1 MKIRFTLLSPISVLV
16 LLLTVLIVDVAHAQ
30 NFEFGKFTQQEL
42 DMKLYDKDSTA
53 DAVVL
58 HEFGTANIDIDEYT
72 GESYVNFIYHT
83 RIKIFNKNGFIAAN
97 FIVER
102 SVYDKK
108 QDEITEI
115 VATTYNYIDGYPKP
129 TIMPVNQIFT
139 EQKSRYRNL
148 TKFTLPNL
156 KPGSIIEISY
166 RMRINN
172 VFNFKRWE
180 FQSNIPKITSTY
192 ISSLPGIYNYNIS
205 LRGVQKL
212 TSQKTELVRDC
223 ITIAGNK
230 CDCSKSTFVMDNI
243 PAFKEEEY
251 MTSPDNFKSAI
262 NFELKDVQHFS
273 GGSTSYTK
281 NWRDV
286 DNELT
291 SSKEFGGQM
300 KKTDLFSA
308 QLPAILQNANDP
320 LSKAKAVYAY
330 IKKQIKWNRYLGKYS
345 EFQIKKA
352 LDTHSGNVGDINLAL
367 IAALSAAGLDT
378 EALLLSTRDNGLVN
392 SLYPVITDFDYVVAK
407 VNIDNTSY
415 LLDATEPL
423 LPFGLL
429 PLRCI
434 NGKGRALGL
443 KKPSYWYDVVASEKE
458 VVRNNLVA
466 SLNPDGNITGKLTIY
481 SKGYAA
487 FGKRQKIAEAGT
499 VDNYV
504 QGLGE
509 RLTNIKILSHKIDNI
524 DSLDEYLV
532 ENYDVDMK
540 VYDNA
545 GKLDKFFFNPYF
557 IDRTTKN
564 PFNLNERTYPVD
576 LGAGIDKRVS
586 IILTLP
592 ANYVFA
598 DVPKNSAIGLPG
610 NGGRYQTSST
620 IEENQLTFNS
630 LFLLN
635 KPTYESDEYLYLKAL
650 YSQVIQQQKTD
661 LVLQKAK

>member
-1 MKIRFTLLSPISVLV
+1 MKNTFTLLFRLTSI
-16 LLLTVLIVDVAHAQ
+16 LLLFFILPTTTVCAQ
-30 NFEFGKFTQQEL
+30 NFEYGKLSLPEL
-42 DMKLYDKDSTA
+42 EMKHYDKDSTA

-58 HEFGTANIDIDEYT
+58 REFGSANVDIDNYT
-72 GESYVNFIYHT
+72 GESYVNVIYHT
-83 RIKIFNKNGFIAAN
+83 RIKIFNKNGFNAAN
-97 FIVER
+97 FVIER

-108 QDEITEI
+108 EDEISEI

-129 TIMPVNQIFT
+129 TVMPVSQIFT

-166 RMRINN
+166 RLRINN
-172 VFNFKRWE
+172 VFNFKKWE
-180 FQSNIPKITSTY
+180 FQANIPKITSTY
-192 ISSLPGIYNYNIS
+192 IASLPGIYNYNIS
-205 LRGVQKL
+205 LRGAQKL
-212 TSQKTELVRDC
+212 SSQNSELVREC
-223 ITIAGNK
+223 ISIAGNK
-230 CDCSKSTFVMDNI
+230 CDCSKNTYVMENI
-243 PAFKEEEY
+243 PAFKEEDY
-251 MTSPDNFKSAI
+251 MTSAENFKSAI
-262 NFELKDVQHFS
+262 NFELKDVQHFT
-273 GGSTSYTK
+273 GGATNYTK

-286 DNELT
+286 DYELT

-300 KKTDLFSA
+300 KRTDLFTA
-308 QLPAILQNANDP
+308 QLPAILQNATDP

-345 EFQIKKA
+345 EFQIKKS
-352 LDTHSGNVGDINLAL
+352 LETHSGNVGDINLAL
-367 IAALSAAGLDT
+367 IAALSAAGLDV
-378 EALLLSTRDNGLVN
+378 EALMLSTRDNGLVN

-407 VNIDNTSY
+407 VNIDNKSY

-443 KKPSYWYDVVASEKE
+443 KKASYWYDVLASEKE
-458 VVRNNLVA
+458 VIRNTLVA
-466 SLNPDGNITGKLTIY
+466 TLNPDGNITGKLMIF

-487 FGKRQKIAEAGT
+487 LAKRQKIAEAGST
-499 VDNYV
+499 DNYV
-504 QGLGE
+504 QGLDE
-509 RLTNIKILSHKIDNI
+509 RMTNIKILKHKIDNI

-540 VYDNA
+540 LFDNA

-557 IDRTTKN
+557 LERITKN

-576 LGAGIDKRVS
+576 LGAGMDKRVN
-586 IILTLP
+586 IVLTLP
-592 ANYVFA
+592 GNYVFA
-598 DVPKNSAIGLPG
+598 DVPKNSAVGLPA
-610 NGGRYQTSST
+610 NGGRYQTSSV
-620 IEENQLTFNS
+620 IEDNQLTFNS

-650 YSQVIQQQKTD
+650 YSQVIQQQKID